1 MGASFLENQ
10 PHTAVSAGIVSDIFR
25 RIASLFFVVPAG
37 IFLGGVAVLTLG
49 ELPRTEGWLSETG
62 AAAGTPAAET
72 ETAAEKPKK
81 GMLRTALT
89 TLRTVKGIAEFGAA
103 VAALAEFVGPLL

>member
-1 MGASFLENQ
+1 LPLRIKKLE
-10 PHTAVSAGIVSDIFR
+10 VI
-25 RIASLFFVVPAG
+25 
-37 IFLGGVAVLTLG
+37 
-49 ELPRTEGWLSETG
+49 
-62 AAAGTPAAET
+62 ET

-103 VAALAEFVGPLL
+103 VAALAELVGPLL

>member
-62 AAAGTPAAET
+62 AAA
-72 ETAAEKPKK
+72 
-81 GMLRTALT
+81 
-89 TLRTVKGIAEFGAA
+89 AA
-103 VAALAEFVGPLL
+103 VALFAAAGAGAAAAGKGRRSAPDLCSRC